1 MTLFCLMN
9 LIMLWTSSLLTSP
22 REIRE
27 HFLQV
32 QVRAAT
38 WPSRVPCSS
47 RRAPHSDPTSR
58 LPRTQGRR
66 FNRLNLPQGALGC
79 EEVHGRQRN
88 GQEGGGEGG
97 EEEGST
103 IPAILSQ
110 FWQPQK
116 LDRRAVWLINGHDKG
131 SNVTNRSLSINSM
144 VSIEQ
149 NPLCPN

>member
-1 MTLFCLMN
+1 M
-9 LIMLWTSSLLTSP
+9 
-22 REIRE
+22 RE

-66 FNRLNLPQGALGC
+66 FNRLNRPQGGLGYD
-79 EEVHGRQRN
+79 EVQGRQSS
-88 GQEGGGEGG
+88 GQDGGGEGG

-103 IPAILSQ
+103 IPAIKASH
-110 FWQPQK
+110 FWQKK
-116 LDRRAVWLINGHDKG
+116 LDRRAVGIINGHDKG
-131 SNVTNRSLSINSM
+131 SDVTNRSPPANLFGAT
-144 VSIEQ
+144 V
-149 NPLCPN
+149 